1 MRMQLAFVLVLVVS
15 GTALATTAV
24 AAPMADGIASATGL
38 GAVDTAQA
46 RNRIQAKLL
55 ARRAAFVDAQR
66 NLLEVVEGVRITS
79 GTTVRDAQFE
89 SNIIANRVKY
99 LVRNYFTISENTA
112 EEEGIWLSEVTLGI
126 CINRAT
132 HECKNH
138 PTLNDALYD
147 QLERNAPIKRYTAT
161 PTSAD
166 ASSGTAPQPRSGP
179 MAEF

>member
-66 NLLEVVEGVRITS
+66 NLLEVVEGVRMTS

-89 SNIIANRVKY
+89 SNIIANRVK
-99 LVRNYFTISENTA
+99 
-112 EEEGIWLSEVTLGI
+112 
-126 CINRAT
+126 
-132 HECKNH
+132 
-138 PTLNDALYD
+138 
-147 QLERNAPIKRYTAT
+147 
-161 PTSAD
+161 
-166 ASSGTAPQPRSGP
+166 SGTTSPSPRTPQKKEASG
-179 MAEF
+179 FRR